1 MPLNSALVTGADG
14 FIGSHLTE
22 ALLRAGVQVIAV
34 IRRASATQVGW
45 RLRNL
50 DVNRPDGR
58 LSVIA
63 VDLAGPDAVSVLAP
77 LAADTWFHLAADAY
91 VPASLAQPTSV
102 VRNNLLSTA
111 NVLEAA
117 RRGEPSNLVV
127 VSSSEVYGGGNN
139 AINEDHALMPR
150 TPYAASKLAADRL
163 AYAYGQTFGTKIT
176 IARPFNCYGPRHL
189 YDFVPIFLIRAALGL
204 PLVVHGS
211 GQQSR
216 DLTYVD
222 DTVEALIGMGSGEGQ
237 GEVFNIGSGRA
248 YSVLDVA
255 QRVSTLV
262 SPKADITFDAPR
274 SGDVNKLLADCRR
287 LENRTGWRPQV
298 SLADGLA
305 RSMAWVRA
313 QVDASGGEFLSGFG
327 SVL

>member
-1 MPLNSALVTGADG
+1 L
-14 FIGSHLTE
+14 
-22 ALLRAGVQVIAV
+22 
-34 IRRASATQVGW
+34 
-45 RLRNL
+45 
-50 DVNRPDGR
+50 
-58 LSVIA
+58 
-63 VDLAGPDAVSVLAP
+63 
-77 LAADTWFHLAADAY
+77 
-91 VPASLAQPTSV
+91 
-102 VRNNLLSTA
+102 
-111 NVLEAA
+111 
-117 RRGEPSNLVV
+117 
-127 VSSSEVYGGGNN
+127 
-139 AINEDHALMPR
+139 
-150 TPYAASKLAADRL
+150 
-163 AYAYGQTFGTKIT
+163 
-176 IARPFNCYGPRHL
+176 
-189 YDFVPIFLIRAALGL
+189 
-204 PLVVHGS
+204 

-274 SGDVNKLLADCRR
+274 SGDVNKLLADSRR